1 MDIQCYECNKNMGTI
16 RDAKLRKGWV
26 MLCKECRESPNYNQ
40 DNTIRAS
47 SQEDFNNQMSDMF
60 GFDMKNNP
68 FNK

>member
-1 MDIQCYECNKNMGTI
+1 MDTQCYECGKYMGTI

-26 MLCKECRESPNYNQ
+26 ILCKECLNSPNYSQ
-40 DNTIRAS
+40 DNTIRAN